1 MQRILKEP
9 SWASAWIDH
18 CLSSG
23 SLTGLKDVLFL
34 EGMTY
39 SHGLLPAA
47 SSYYLSI
54 IGNYFLLGH
63 HSTFSVPRIHSY
75 YSIKTIPRDTLVSSR
90 GLKQNMVKKK
100 KKNR

>member
-1 MQRILKEP
+1 M
-9 SWASAWIDH
+9 
-18 CLSSG
+18 
-23 SLTGLKDVLFL
+23 
-34 EGMTY
+34 
-39 SHGLLPAA
+39 LPAA

-100 KKNR
+100 KTKNKTDSKKESATLLLSFRSGGIFK